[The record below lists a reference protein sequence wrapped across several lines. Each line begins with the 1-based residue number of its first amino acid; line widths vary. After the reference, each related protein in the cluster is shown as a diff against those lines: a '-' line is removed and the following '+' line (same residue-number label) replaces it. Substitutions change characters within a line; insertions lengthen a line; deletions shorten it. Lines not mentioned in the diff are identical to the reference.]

1 MQDLLLYQTEAINT
15 SILDYEDQANIFRGS
30 DVSYATNGVLH
41 GDDQEFEF
49 PLLRET
55 DGGINIQEQC
65 EGMLRSKIWTSKTRA
80 WGSLLTL
87 DSMTALFG
95 NSASGL
101 SWESMGSDRPM
112 MGREIR
118 NPQLSTSLLQKTVFT
133 EREWSLFGIQD
144 LQMDDYIKSEGAYYR
159 PIYRKEQ
166 ISWNPL
172 DRSGLSGVHNFT
184 RTHVVQSLTDW
195 QWEDRIWDGLY
206 DARLIPSKS
215 LFCDNRSNENDF
227 PIRQDIELNIKDTFL
242 HIIGNDPLNFDFK
255 DFNLLKWDAGARS
268 VGAMEFSCPCPFPE
282 QDSGQDMCSIS
293 RFVCE
298 IPVLPGEIRDICD
311 TLDIQI
317 EEQFFTYRKTIAPLV
332 RDALYNYGEKYSDK
346 VLIHC
351 STFQPS
357 SLWGIEI
364 NDKSTGEIND
374 KMTESLLW
382 HGASG
387 IFISNLKHVN
397 ETIPLVISES
407 ERKIRI
413 RSEDGS
419 SGIGVPHCSTRN
431 SSLIEETAFP
441 AAHVV
446 PESPVVLACAR
457 YILEGVLEKTLQ
469 AHGVSGAPLNAIIK
483 ARAKWRSRCETKI
496 NKLRSCQELGAFG
509 KYGHRENLEICPFS
523 ISQHMKAFYRLLP
536 NACLV
541 LDISDNGNS
550 DLYDPFACLQRPS
563 GYSLMQVVE
572 SKLDDKCKIRNPLR
586 VLTGDSMGLEDLPG
600 LGLGF
605 VDEVLGREYTHE
617 DDIRAEGVHDY
628 IFPEKGINFRVWFN
642 SGSLPIPGSDVGDRC
657 HRLRERLLSLNSA
670 PTAGS
675 TVYFTDEEWIAFHCD
690 IGPDRAFVIA
700 DGMYWKPGAL
710 LADVNE
716 EKAGAYYKSVPYWPQ
731 EWQYPLG
738 EAVTEHVEF
747 APGFANYMALV
758 DGEVRVLDGLERALY
773 EHNASMQFYGT
784 TGKCREHTVGMP
796 LKDINTHRLCTSES
810 DSENGDFSAAC
821 SQSSAV
827 DVGGGIGS
835 ILGPFF
841 QVAQL
846 WLSTNGFEESLT
858 YDYDYFLKFN
868 EASDHASEAGVGDP
882 SSLQILRTQCKN
894 DPRKIERALDMIDP
908 EDHIECSRTMDC
920 NNSKGHVCY
929 ADGRCGPLQ
938 IVVENGMQ
946 SHIEFGVVSPGC
958 SDSIDAGGSS
968 PWKRAPHFLAQH
980 GMCSHRFSITYERML
995 LALAA
1000 ENNTMQACT
1009 LRNASDSDALGLWW
1023 VSKKDLP
1030 YGAIDLTE
1038 TVGGEILRRRLQENH
1053 VFSLAA
1059 WKSLGI
1065 ENLSTNSYVT
1075 LNDGRT
1081 MMPVGDR
1088 KFEYFEC
1095 RRNLTEWDWVGE
1107 APDWWAELSK
1117 AKDEDTAETVGDL
1130 GEFEMHPHPCDY
1142 ELMHATDWGWCPVR
1156 HADTENSAYSYW
1168 TRLAASS
1175 DNFTI
1180 MRDTENPKDD
1190 ISKDFMA
1197 WNKMRFLGLDRS
1209 ALERTLN
1216 NDNEQSSARV
1226 TRCANFGICENGDF
1240 TFGGVRGQFHRYFKN
1255 ADTEKVQFYG
1265 VDNVDKCGPMGV
1277 YDKGETCYLDAGVNA
1292 LFSASMRQTE
1302 HGCRALLGIHET
1314 PETSS
1319 LLQFDEPRKVWTY
1332 KIQQVSMVRTY
1343 INRFFTL
1350 SMDGKHIKPNV
1361 DYHSTLIECG
1371 KQIIEESKNATSI
1384 FIEKQKYTVYA
1395 NKSAGVYIFL
1405 DYVALEVPVFWWIKY
1420 ATERILHIDAS
1431 YHVAKSPPQRWYD
1444 VELLESVGM
1453 EVPITSYKNRGTIV
1467 SRSTVAEIWSSVN
1480 TVSFFPMPSVENVFL
1495 NTIARWLHGQIG
1507 DRLIFGRP
1515 RDMHLIER
1523 DKVSQNIPK
1532 FRRCF
1537 EHVVYDADVDV
1548 TEDGVIQKVC
1558 LEDNDFEIMESEIKL
1573 ATQFAKPLLS
1583 TGTTHGFSSGNAMF
1597 SHGSTES
1604 NDFLKIDALDGSL
1617 HFLEILIRK
1626 IYEKMTV
1633 VEREK
1638 VLGAFDPYA
1647 PQNTIIPS
1655 LSVESHEEENVLPL
1669 FQFGLPVNDAWKNN
1683 LETNVAESVVQFLE
1697 EIDER
1702 EGIEFPDIQE
1712 SDATSNKNCLFNAD
1726 DIASMENR
1734 AFKQYNIYAKVEW
1747 PDAEYK
1753 YDSDSKQIN
1762 FNICDESSGNLN
1774 PVYTSTEYNARGPSC
1789 TFGGANLDAD
1799 TEYQRFK
1806 ASEFDE
1812 TIFISRNQPSE
1823 FSLWKSKTQ
1832 QCRPEDQ
1839 CCPDDLVLR
1848 AMGPFSLTKTSLT
1861 PEREVYF
1868 GSIYK
1873 NSHKYYEEKTKST
1886 KSRCIRTQSTCFKGK
1901 NANTAWRN
1909 IQTDWKD
1916 RKTCTKNF
1924 SIKIPKKEF
1933 NVRLFKMHEGMSMR
1947 EVMFSDRITVDSDV
1961 SPHGRFFSILKH
1973 ASGNPIFPSPA
1984 SSSCPD
1990 SGQHYAMHK
1999 FRKMDLSNAKDHYA
2013 KYEGQTYDMPSSMPF
2028 QRIRQ
2033 SQESLRKVKLS
2044 AYDII
2049 KDKNIMLRY
2058 FKERW
2063 LGFDYQTGTLSNS
2076 VARQFSFKKE
2086 DGNSRSWVPSKW
2098 VDIVDDRYE
2107 YKGKHSDEHP
2117 VAIYNQTTD
2126 YEKYN
2131 TALNT
2136 FKDNGMLCNPR
2147 DTGDLG
2153 LKWKSTGSGIPYRG
2167 VLFDNEKLAEALQTK
2182 VEFQREEL
2190 DELLKGGPPLISK
2203 SYVKRGDH
2211 IFVPEI
2217 MEWGP
2222 NTNKM
2227 SIFEFG
2233 MCYNDDIIENIVETV
2248 TACEYLSHIFSG
2260 KYVDYFMHE
2269 FMDIDPRIKEARI
2282 TELFEPIANND
2293 ILHEEPINYDSRN
2306 EPFNYISRKIY
2317 RKMSSERFKID
2328 LEDSDFDLSEA
2339 ARDNWNDFCSHEYPD
2354 RDTLICN
2361 NLHDLKSLNSRH
2373 MFASFNFGE
2382 NYFTDKSENGTDRLS
2397 PCLPGSTAPEV
2408 YDPDGRLYGFC
2419 GTTDSNSIS
2428 KPDIL
2433 PKDNCWDKCN
2443 NVEGE
2448 CEHVCGS
2455 YWGCCRGNYGS
2466 GSVQESLIQYA
2477 QGHDTPSTMCLNTDN
2492 EGIENYH
2499 FCARLTTGSYPESP
2513 KVYQGTCIP
2522 AAKTAM
2528 DVIDTRGWCK
2538 GGGSVS
2544 RVDRLPS
2551 QWLQIDK
2558 ILRNKAPDSLSGSGN
2573 VIWVPCDP
2581 KCDIEEN
2588 KNAAEC
2594 LDCESVFQEATDSD
2608 SDIGKEETTRTK
2620 TYNTKGDA
2628 SVCSFD
2634 LSLDEEYT
2642 CGKTLHGAREA
2653 CDQFREHDVYT
2664 EYNTENSRR
2673 SVAWRCE
2680 PCFKYDVGKKRKFS
2694 ANTKKVGFGFFYG
2707 ESTKELVSKDSDGL
2721 QALTETIEN
2730 MFNTEANSDDL
2741 AVFLEN
2747 SINENNEINEDVH
2760 AKMHYVAKNDSQAI
2774 IVYQKLDELQAPKF
2788 ALPDD
2793 ILSAFRDFGSVE
2805 YIEPPESEDIESWG
2819 CSIIHHEQ
2827 LDSTPCDLLM
2837 RNGLETYEAHEKSE
2851 LFRAALLGGCRAEE
2865 DSPTINT
2872 RKCSPHITEADN
2884 RYARLNLFQERVL
2897 SKKFGLP
2904 LPQITANTK
2913 NIMINV
2919 TDIDWVRGMVPFYAK
2934 AERSKERVDDVY
2946 IDHIFNHEKRCEEMY
2961 NKDRSF
2967 RNLRISKQDLPCFE
2981 DWNETVG
2988 ILNPWLG
2995 GNYSFPGQVKTFFDI
3010 IGLDDEDP
3018 KQKPRVV
3025 AGFDT
3030 CQRGQTISG
3039 SNQQPCQATTCIAD
3053 QNPDEIAPND
3063 INRTVCR
3070 FSAFLNSDYRNHELF
3085 LKLKEE
3091 MAQDFGDNLATIYTA
3106 PTVHSPCDKMYSPNK
3121 LCTHKQAFLGFAPSD
3136 RHRMRPAPSLK
3147 RTDNYLNSKIKLG
3160 IFGFGSSEN
3169 STLSE
3174 SIWARR
3180 RASNKMLG
3188 PGAEYMA
3195 LAVDPYE
3202 ISPARVK
3209 LHAEKFVGNFLVSEV
3224 SWRQGPSWPSEPDWV
3239 RMSSTDDFIQD
3250 GRVVDEN
3257 PLYNTHTPEKH
3268 HWSCPLLFREVVT
3281 NSPHVYHNHK
3291 ETRLLMPDPVRSLKL
3306 FPKLG
3311 GRHPAFRTTRV
3322 APEHLERYHMVGLR
3336 ELRHNSGLKDDI
3348 DANGLREIM
3357 RDFLEA
3363 QRSFVRVTGK
3373 KPAKIDQCLRWPRMH
3388 SGALR
3393 SGENIDG
3400 ISTCPP
3406 GSITDMGHSFEN
3418 RTQVWVDANANI
3430 NTSMRQATANTGV
3443 CYRAPLVTMSKEE
3456 WNEITDAVKFLKC
3469 RRISPTLSGKT
3480 RTVRCWRGGNQSHV
3494 DYVFGTNT
3502 AETTSPSRF
3511 RDTLSRAQVA
3521 PAPTPTV
3528 GENSEISIATRHK
3541 ISPLRAR
3548 LRRAGLSHLEPEA
3561 AWVRGVSLFSRAL
3574 VAPENRTSVYFDSP
3588 WGGRNCN
3595 GERWLNMSYN
3605 EWASPDTRGQRCI
3618 EMLSDNTLSCS
3629 TQGVDLDLCEF
3640 EEIRPLCEYMSQ
3652 LTRDMGRLN
3661 TINAGFFYGTG
3672 HYYTPTNYHHDDAE
3686 FVSRAVVQ
3694 TYKSMGITG
3703 CPAWFDIS
3711 KEQTIVDDDSLC
3723 AENIIRFLIEQLSY
3737 FRQILMDIVE
3747 MFFLIAEFFGNA
3759 ILALVLQIASL
3770 AVPDVEILSSMANK
3784 AIQDLLNGFLTII
3797 EVGIEFLGRILERMF
3812 RVFLNTFAPWIE
3824 DAIHMIC
3831 EIIGFMIDN
3840 TIAVLSFISDVIS
3853 FIFSDAGSEISRLIS
3868 SVSSWKDEILQE
3880 CLALD
3885 LDGSDDENTGG
3896 GIVTRIYGDFCIPEY
3911 FSANGGLATHFFYG
3925 MSKSA
3930 TCADSSMCLREGFAV
3945 MQGESESEMPSI
3957 VCARCPGGLYG
3968 CNAMISAGTCT
3979 CGIQTDAVMATQCSI
3994 TQDCEQPG
4002 SSCMLSDRGYTTGD
4016 ITSAIACTIG
4026 LQQGRRPTCVYSGQ
4040 VGLCLLLPGN
4050 VVSQITRGDELEVNN
4065 FIAVIM
4071 PYQKTTQ
4078 VTFSEIALSPST
4090 MQFSFAGQEL
4100 MQLDNCGEGSPCPI
4114 VGVDITPSRR
4124 LLSWLSSPTKYPYGK
4139 TDKTDTHENA
4149 PNALR
4154 RDDYDTDGTESST
4167 PLQRHLLQDN
4177 RDPLIPNVSSWWFF
4191 DVDITP
4197 PEFQINEMES
4207 NVPCVR
4213 SGYIAFDA
4221 FILRSVLKLAGP
4233 GWRAKR
4239 ECTNSDAQD
4248 FLGISMNCPVGSVFV
4263 EKLVDNLQILV
4274 RYYRNNS
4281 CFSNLAT
4288 SCVQSKSQRTTNSD
4302 LWPVFPKY
4310 NFEEADLRLWKV
4322 IPNDENEKNI
4332 TNLVLLQSTEL
4343 LNNLVKIQ
4351 LENSDQTTIEL
4362 TNYSMYRTVRMK
4374 HYLKSETHTF
4384 LPDHAISPNTT
4395 DPENNTISSF
4405 PVLLSK
4411 YTVGAFVS
4419 IFQLPTSY
4427 YKGVFFNS
4435 ISLEAVSNDDEYRY
4449 LRENHEYTIGRIIRD
4464 TFRCNFEDSIQ
4475 CEKQNNGLLLSF
4487 TTMFVFI
4494 LLIVTFFPLPSVIK
4508 FFVWT
4513 LGLTLG
4519 VMYLAYGYSPFCAP
4533 RVPNCLGSGLENLVS
4548 TFLPQ
4553 KMTIPQ
4559 PLLNSEYCDADG
4571 FQKKK
4576 GRYCFRQCSEL
4587 ANPVNDALDVPIA
4600 LEMIFSRAPGFTFEW
4615 QKLDNDTPYAKEVPV
4630 SVEILAAL
4638 DKCAKLRMLLPKYER
4653 WRPCK
4658 LEISHEERNMYF
4670 SNVTAKNVYKIGE
4683 HVWRPRG
4690 GLFITE
4696 RIIDSI
4702 RSILQSL
4709 IDLDSWRFLDEK
4721 VENAVQNNLDFE
4733 GNGELLPAVLICV
4746 FLYSFQFL
4754 AWVLLIIAL
4763 VPVVIY
4769 TVQYV
4774 IIVNVIFLNLA
4785 INRFF
4790 NYRVGL

>member
-1 MQDLLLYQTEAINT
+1 MQDLLRYQTEAINT
-15 SILDYEDQANIFRGS
+15 SILNYEDQPNIFRGS
-30 DVSYATNGVLH
+30 DVSYATKGVLH

-55 DGGINIQEQC
+55 DGGLNIQEQC

-80 WGSLLTL
+80 WGSRLTL

-101 SWESMGSDRPM
+101 SWESMGSDRPI

-118 NPQLSTSLLQKTVFT
+118 NPQLSTSLIQQTVFT
-133 EREWSLFGIQD
+133 ESEWSLFGIQD
-144 LQMDDYIKSEGAYYR
+144 LQMDDYIKSEDFYYR
-159 PIYRKEQ
+159 PTYSTEKV
-166 ISWNPL
+166 SWNPL
-172 DRSGLSGVHNFT
+172 DRSGQSGVHNFT

-215 LFCDNRSNENDF
+215 LFCDNSEHANDF
-227 PIRQDIELNIKDTFL
+227 PARQDIESNIKDTFL
-242 HIIGNDPLNFDFK
+242 RIIGDDPLNFDFTEY
-255 DFNLLKWDAGARS
+255 NILKWDAGARS
-268 VGAMEFSCPCPFPE
+268 VGAMEFSCPCPFLQ

-311 TLDIQI
+311 TIDIQV
-317 EEQFFTYRKTIAPLV
+317 EEQFFTYRKTLAPLV
-332 RDALYNYGEKYSDK
+332 RDALYNYGQQYSDK

-364 NDKSTGEIND
+364 NDKMS
-374 KMTESLLW
+374 ESLLW

-419 SGIGVPHCSTRN
+419 TGIAVPHCSSRN
-431 SSLIEETAFP
+431 GSLIEETAFP

-509 KYGHRENLEICPFS
+509 KYGTRENLEICPFS
-523 ISQHMKAFYRLLP
+523 ISQGMKAFYRLLP

-550 DLYDPFACLQRPS
+550 DFYDPFACLQQPS
-563 GYSLMQVVE
+563 DYPLMQVVA

-586 VLTGDSMGLEDLPG
+586 VLAGDSMGLEDLPG

-605 VDEVLGREYTHE
+605 VDEVLGREYTSE
-617 DDIRAEGVHDY
+617 DEVRAEGVHDY
-628 IFPEKGINFRVWFN
+628 IFPEKGVNLRVWFN
-642 SGSLPIPGSDVGDRC
+642 SGSLPIPGSDLGDSC
-657 HRLRERLLSLNSA
+657 PLLRERLLSLNNE
-670 PTAGS
+670 PTAGA
-675 TVYFTDEEWIAFHCD
+675 TVHFTDEEWLAFGCV

-758 DGEVRVLDGLERALY
+758 DGEVRVMDGLERTLY

-784 TGKCREHTVGMP
+784 TGKCREHTVGIP

-810 DSENGDFSAAC
+810 DIENGDFSTAC

-827 DVGGGIGS
+827 DVGGGMGP

-846 WLSTNGFEESLT
+846 WLSTHGFQHSPK

-894 DPRKIERALDMIDP
+894 NPRKIERTLDMIDP
-908 EDHIECSRTMDC
+908 EDHVECSRTMDC

-1023 VSKKDLP
+1023 VLKKDLP
-1030 YGAIDLTE
+1030 HGAIDLTE
-1038 TVGGEILRRRLQENH
+1038 TVGGKILQISLQENH
-1053 VFSLAA
+1053 VFSLAE
-1059 WKSLGI
+1059 WKSMGI
-1065 ENLSTNSYVT
+1065 ENLTTNSYVT

-1081 MMPVGDR
+1081 MMPAGDR

-1107 APDWWAELSK
+1107 APDWWAQLSE
-1117 AKDEDTAETVGDL
+1117 AKDEDTTETVGDL

-1156 HADTENSAYSYW
+1156 HADPENTAYSYW

-1190 ISKDFMA
+1190 ISKNFMA
-1197 WNKMRFLGLDRS
+1197 WNKMRFLGLDAS
-1209 ALERTLN
+1209 AVERKLST
-1216 NDNEQSSARV
+1216 DNEQSSARV

-1240 TFGGVRGQFHRYFKN
+1240 TFGGVRGEFHRYFKN
-1255 ADTEKVQFYG
+1255 ADTREVQFYSVG
-1265 VDNVDKCGPMGV
+1265 NVEKCGPMGL
-1277 YDKGETCYLDAGVNA
+1277 YDEGDTCYLDAGVNA
-1292 LFSASMRQTE
+1292 LFVATMRNTE
-1302 HGCRALLGIHET
+1302 RGCRTLLRIHDT
-1314 PETSS
+1314 TETSS
-1319 LLQFDEPRKVWTY
+1319 LIQYDASRKVWTY

-1343 INRFFTL
+1343 LNRLFTL
-1350 SMDGKHIKPNV
+1350 SIDGKNIKPDV
-1361 DYHSTLIECG
+1361 HYHKTLIECG
-1371 KQIIEESKNATSI
+1371 EQIIEESKNATSI
-1384 FIEKQKYTVYA
+1384 FIETQKYTVYP

-1405 DYVALEVPVFWWIKY
+1405 DYVALEVPVFWWLKY
-1420 ATERILHIDAS
+1420 ATERILHIDTS
-1431 YHVAKSPPQRWYD
+1431 YNIAKSPPQRWYD
-1444 VELLESVGM
+1444 VELLESMGM

-1467 SRSTVAEIWSSVN
+1467 PRSTIAEIWSSVN

-1495 NTIARWLHGQIG
+1495 KTIAKWIRNEIG
-1507 DRLIFGRP
+1507 DNLIFGRP
-1515 RDMHLIER
+1515 SDMHLIER

-1537 EHVVYDADVDV
+1537 EHVVYDADI
-1548 TEDGVIQKVC
+1548 TEHGLIQKVC
-1558 LEDNDFEIMESEIKL
+1558 LENNNFEITESEIKL

-1583 TGTTHGFSSGNAMF
+1583 TGPTHDFSSGNAMF
-1597 SHGSTES
+1597 SHES
-1604 NDFLKIDALDGSL
+1604 KNFLKIDRTDLDESL
-1617 HFLEILIRK
+1617 HFLEILVRK

-1633 VEREK
+1633 VQREK

-1647 PQNTIIPS
+1647 PLNTLRPS
-1655 LSVESHEEENVLPL
+1655 LSVESHEREDVLPL
-1669 FQFGLPVNDAWKNN
+1669 FKFGLPVNDAWKNN
-1683 LETNVAESVVQFLE
+1683 LNANVAESVVEFLE
-1697 EIDER
+1697 EMDEN
-1702 EGIEFPDIQE
+1702 EIIVFPDIQE
-1712 SDATSNKNCLFNAD
+1712 STATQYKNCLFNAR
-1726 DIASMENR
+1726 DIESMENR
-1734 AFKQYNIYAKVEW
+1734 AFKKYKIDAKSEW
-1747 PDAEYK
+1747 PDAQYK
-1753 YDSDSKQIN
+1753 YDSDSNTID
-1762 FNICDESSGNLN
+1762 FNICDEYSNSFN
-1774 PVYTSTEYNARGPSC
+1774 PVYTSTVYNTRGPSC
-1789 TFGGANLDAD
+1789 TFGDANFNAD
-1799 TEYQRFK
+1799 MDYQHFK
-1806 ASEFDE
+1806 ASEFNE
-1812 TIFISRNQPSE
+1812 TVFISRNQPSDF
-1823 FSLWKSKTQ
+1823 FSWKSKTQ
-1832 QCRPEDQ
+1832 KCRPEDQ
-1839 CCPDDLVLR
+1839 CCPDDLVLKS
-1848 AMGPFSLTKTSLT
+1848 MGPFSLTKTSLT

-1868 GSIYK
+1868 GSVYK

-1886 KSRCIRTQSTCFKGK
+1886 KSKCIRTQSTCFKGK
-1901 NANTAWRN
+1901 NNPVWEN
-1909 IQTDWKD
+1909 LKTDWKD
-1916 RKTCTKNF
+1916 RKTCTKEF

-1933 NVRLFKMHEGMSMR
+1933 NVRLFKMHQGMSMR
-1947 EVMFSDRITVDSDV
+1947 EVMFSDRILVDSEV

-1973 ASGNPIFPSPA
+1973 TSGNPIFPSPA
-1984 SSSCPD
+1984 SSACPH
-1990 SGQHYAMHK
+1990 SGEKYAMHK
-1999 FRKMDLSNAKDHYA
+1999 FRRMDLTFAKEHYS
-2013 KYEGQTYDMPSSMPF
+2013 KYEGHKDEMPSSMPF
-2028 QRIRQ
+2028 KRIRQ
-2033 SQESLRKVKLS
+2033 SQESLRNVKLS
-2044 AYDII
+2044 FSDET
-2049 KDKNIMLRY
+2049 KDKNKMLRY

-2063 LGFDYQTGTLSNS
+2063 LGFDYPRGTLSNS
-2076 VARQFSFKKE
+2076 VARQYSFKRA
-2086 DGNSRSWVPSKW
+2086 DGSSRTWVPTEW
-2098 VDIVDDRYE
+2098 NNIDDRYTHN
-2107 YKGKHSDEHP
+2107 GISSDYHP
-2117 VAIYNQTTD
+2117 VAIYNKTTD
-2126 YEKYN
+2126 YEYYFAELN
-2131 TALNT
+2131 AL
-2136 FKDNGMLCNPR
+2136 KDRDMLCNPR
-2147 DTGDLG
+2147 DTGVLG
-2153 LKWKSTGSGIPYRG
+2153 LKWKPTGDGIPYNG
-2167 VLFDNEKLAEALQTK
+2167 ILFDNDKLVEALKTK
-2182 VEFQREEL
+2182 VEFQPEEL
-2190 DELLKGGPPLISK
+2190 EELLKSGPELTSK
-2203 SYVKRGDH
+2203 SYVKRGDN

-2227 SIFEFG
+2227 TIFEFG

-2269 FMDIDPRIKEARI
+2269 FMDIDPRIREARI
-2282 TELFEPIANND
+2282 TELFEPIANDYLLTKELQFDGNRVG
-2293 ILHEEPINYDSRN
+2293 LRAFPNSPERE
-2306 EPFNYISRKIY
+2306 IY

-2328 LEDSDFDLSEA
+2328 LEDSIFDLKQA
-2339 ARDNWNDFCSHEYPD
+2339 AHDNWKHFCSHEYKE
-2354 RDTLICN
+2354 RDKVICN
-2361 NLHDLKSLNSRH
+2361 NLSDLKSLNPRH

-2382 NYFTDKSENGTDRLS
+2382 TYFTDNSENSTDRLS

-2408 YDPDGRLYGFC
+2408 YDPDGRLYGVC
-2419 GTTDSNSIS
+2419 GIDDSNSIS
-2428 KPDIL
+2428 SANIPSNED
-2433 PKDNCWDKCN
+2433 CWDKCN
-2443 NVEGE
+2443 KVEGE
-2448 CEHVCGS
+2448 CEHFCGS
-2455 YWGCCRGNYGS
+2455 YSGCCRGNYGS
-2466 GSVQESLIQYA
+2466 A
-2477 QGHDTPSTMCLNTDN
+2477 DTSSDVWVSDDDTSSTMCLNTEN
-2492 EGIENYH
+2492 EGIEHYH
-2499 FCARLTTGSYPESP
+2499 FCAGLVPESQNS
-2513 KVYQGTCIP
+2513 YQGTCIP

-2558 ILRNKAPDSLSGSGN
+2558 ILRNKAPVSGMVDKN

-2581 KCDIEEN
+2581 KCDIKEHQDTQ
-2588 KNAAEC
+2588 EC
-2594 LDCESVFQEATDSD
+2594 RGCESVFQEATDGD
-2608 SDIGKEETTRTK
+2608 SDIGIVETEQTK
-2620 TYNTKGDA
+2620 TYNTNGVA
-2628 SVCSFD
+2628 SVCSFN
-2634 LSLDEEYT
+2634 LSLAEKYT
-2642 CGKTLHGAREA
+2642 CGKTLGGAWES
-2653 CDQFREHDVYT
+2653 CGLPEEHDVYT
-2664 EYNTENSRR
+2664 EYNTVNSQR

-2680 PCFKYDVGKKRKFS
+2680 ECFKYDFGRHRKFS
-2694 ANTKKVGFGFFYG
+2694 EKTKKVGFGFFYG
-2707 ESTKELVSKDSDGL
+2707 ESTKQLVSKDSSGL
-2721 QALTETIEN
+2721 EALTEFINNQFDNEAKNEN
-2730 MFNTEANSDDL
+2730 L
-2741 AVFLEN
+2741 VVFLEET
-2747 SINENNEINEDVH
+2747 ILENNEINVDVH

-2774 IVYQKLDELQAPKF
+2774 IVYQLLDELQAPKF
-2788 ALPDD
+2788 ALPEE

-2805 YIEPPESEDIESWG
+2805 YIEPPNDDGIDAWG

-2827 LDSTPCDLLM
+2827 SDSTPCDLLM
-2837 RNGLETYEAHEKSE
+2837 RNGFETYEAHEKSE

-2904 LPQITANTK
+2904 LPQITAKTN
-2913 NIMINV
+2913 NIIINV
-2919 TDIDWVRGMVPFYAK
+2919 TDIDWVRGMVPFYAQAK
-2934 AERSKERVDDVY
+2934 RSKERVDDVY
-2946 IDHIFNHEKRCEEMY
+2946 IDHIFNHDKRCEEMY

-2988 ILNPWLG
+2988 LLNPWLG
-2995 GNYSFPGQVKTFFDI
+2995 GNYSFPGQVQTFYDI
-3010 IGLDDEDP
+3010 IGFDHGTDKKL
-3018 KQKPRVV
+3018 KPRVV

-3039 SNQQPCQATTCIAD
+3039 SNQQPCQATTCIAN
-3053 QNPDEIAPND
+3053 QNPDEIEPND

-3070 FSAFLNSDYRNHELF
+3070 FSAVLNSDYYNHELF
-3085 LKLKEE
+3085 SKLIEE
-3091 MAQDFGDNLATIYTA
+3091 KAQDFGDNLATIYTA
-3106 PTVHSPCDKMYSPNK
+3106 PTVHSPCDKMYSQNK

-3147 RTDNYLNSKIKLG
+3147 RTDNYLNSRIKLG

-3174 SIWARR
+3174 SIWASR
-3180 RASNKMLG
+3180 RANNKMLG
-3188 PGAEYMA
+3188 SGAEYMA

-3209 LHAEKFVGNFLVSEV
+3209 LHAENFVGNFLVSEV
-3224 SWRQGPSWPSEPDWV
+3224 SWKQGPSWPSEPDWV
-3239 RMSSTDDFIQD
+3239 RMSSTDDFIED
-3250 GRVVDEN
+3250 GRVLDDN
-3257 PLYNTHTPEKH
+3257 PLYKTHSPEKH

-3281 NSPHVYHNHK
+3281 NSPHVYQNHK

-3322 APEHLERYHMVGLR
+3322 DPEHLERYHMVGLR
-3336 ELRHNSGLKDDI
+3336 ELRHNKGLQDDI
-3348 DANGLREIM
+3348 DGNGLREIM
-3357 RDFLEA
+3357 RDVLEA
-3363 QRSFVRVTGK
+3363 KRSFMRVTGK
-3373 KPAKIDQCLRWPRMH
+3373 KSAKIDQCLRWPRMH
-3388 SGALR
+3388 TGALR

-3406 GSITDMGHSFEN
+3406 GSITDMAHSFEN
-3418 RTQVWVDANANI
+3418 RTQLWVDANANI
-3430 NTSMRQATANTGV
+3430 NTSTHQAPANTGV
-3443 CYRAPLVTMSKEE
+3443 CYRAPLVTMSTEE
-3456 WNEITDAVKFLKC
+3456 WNEITDAFKFLKC

-3494 DYVFGTNT
+3494 DYVFSTNT
-3502 AETTSPSRF
+3502 AETTSPSQF
-3511 RDTLSRAQVA
+3511 RETLSRAQVS
-3521 PAPTPTV
+3521 PKSTPPV
-3528 GENSEISIATRHK
+3528 SENSEISIATRRH
-3541 ISPLRAR
+3541 ISPLRVR

-3561 AWVRGVSLFSRAL
+3561 AWVHGVSLFSRAL
-3574 VAPENRTSVYFDSP
+3574 VAPENRTSAYFDSA

-3595 GERWLNMSYN
+3595 GERWLNMSYS
-3605 EWASPDTRGQRCI
+3605 EWASPDTREQRCI
-3618 EMLSDNTLSCS
+3618 EMLSENTLSCS

-3661 TINAGFFYGTG
+3661 AINAGFFYGKG

-3694 TYKSMGITG
+3694 TYKIMGITG
-3703 CPAWFDIS
+3703 CPAWFDLT
-3711 KEQTIVDDDSLC
+3711 KEETIADDDGLC
-3723 AENIIRFLIEQLSY
+3723 AENIIRSLIQQLSY

-3759 ILALVLQIASL
+3759 ILAIVLRIASL
-3770 AVPDVEILSSMANK
+3770 AAPNVEILSSMANK
-3784 AIQDLLNGFLTII
+3784 AMQDLLNGFLTII
-3797 EVGIEFLGRILERMF
+3797 EVGIEFLGRIIERMF
-3812 RVFLNTFAPWIE
+3812 RVLLNTFAPWIE

-3831 EIIGFMIDN
+3831 EIIAFIIDN
-3840 TIAVLSFISDVIS
+3840 TLAMLNLINDIISL
-3853 FIFSDAGSEISRLIS
+3853 IFAGSFTDIPRLIS
-3868 SVSSWKDEILQE
+3868 SVNSWKEEILKE

-3885 LDGSDDENTGG
+3885 LDGSDEENTDGAF
-3896 GIVTRIYGDFCIPEY
+3896 VTRIYGDFCIPEY

-3930 TCADSSMCLREGFAV
+3930 TCADSSMCLREGLAV
-3945 MQGESESEMPSI
+3945 MQGDSDSEMPSI

-3968 CNAMISAGTCT
+3968 CNPMISAGTCT
-3979 CGIQTDAVMATQCSI
+3979 CGIQTDAIMATQCSI
-3994 TQDCEQPG
+3994 TQDCEQHG
-4002 SSCMLSDRGYTTGD
+4002 SSCMLSERGYTTGE

-4026 LQQGRRPTCVYSGQ
+4026 LEQGRRPTCVYSGQ
-4040 VGLCLLLPGN
+4040 AGLCLLLPGN
-4050 VVSQITRGDELEVNN
+4050 VVSQITRGGELETNN

-4071 PYQKTTQ
+4071 PYQETTQ

-4090 MQFSFAGQEL
+4090 TQFSFVGQEFI
-4100 MQLDNCGEGSPCPI
+4100 QLDDCGEGGPCQI
-4114 VGVDITPSRR
+4114 VGVYITPRRR
-4124 LLSWLSSPTKYPYGK
+4124 LLSWLSSPTKYPYGRADNTK
-4139 TDKTDTHENA
+4139 TTDDA
-4149 PNALR
+4149 PNTRR
-4154 RDDYDTDGTESST
+4154 RDGMKRLTTT
-4167 PLQRHLLQDN
+4167 QRHLLQDD

-4221 FILRSVLKLAGP
+4221 FLLRSVLKLAGP
-4233 GWRAKR
+4233 GWKAKR
-4239 ECTNSDAQD
+4239 ECTRSDARD
-4248 FLGISMNCPVGSVFV
+4248 FLGMSMDCPVGSVFV
-4263 EKLVDNLQILV
+4263 DKLIDNLQILV

-4281 CFSNLAT
+4281 CFANLTT
-4288 SCVQSKSQRTTNSD
+4288 SCIQSTSQRKTNSD

-4310 NFEEADLRLWKV
+4310 NFDEADLRLWNV
-4322 IPNDENEKNI
+4322 IPNNENEKNI

-4343 LNNLVKIQ
+4343 LNNLVKLQ
-4351 LENSDQTTIEL
+4351 LENNEQTTIEL

-4384 LPDHAISPNTT
+4384 LPSHAISLNNT
-4395 DPENNTISSF
+4395 DPENDTFSSL

-4411 YTVGAFVS
+4411 YTVGVFIS
-4419 IFQLPTSY
+4419 IFQLPPSY

-4435 ISLEAVSNDDEYRY
+4435 ISLEAVSNDEEYRY
-4449 LRENHEYTIGRIIRD
+4449 LRENHEYTIGRIMRD
-4464 TFRCNFEDSIQ
+4464 TFQCNFEDSIQ
-4475 CEKQNNGLLLSF
+4475 CETQNNGLLLSF

-4519 VMYLAYGYSPFCAP
+4519 VLYLAYGYSPLCAP
-4533 RVPNCLGSGLENLVS
+4533 RIPNCLGMGLENLVA

-4553 KMTIPQ
+4553 KMTIPK

-4571 FQKKK
+4571 FRKKK
-4576 GRYCFRQCSEL
+4576 GRHCFRQCSEL
-4587 ANPVNDALDVPIA
+4587 ANPIKDALDIPIA
-4600 LEMIFSRAPGFTFEW
+4600 FEMIFSRAPGFTLEW
-4615 QKLDNDTPYAKEVPV
+4615 QKLDDDTPYAKEVSV
-4630 SVEILAAL
+4630 SEEILGTL
-4638 DKCAKLRMLLPKYER
+4638 DQCARVRIPLPRYED

-4658 LEISHEERNMYF
+4658 LEISQEEKNLYF
-4670 SNVTAKNVYKIGE
+4670 SNITAKSAYKIGG

-4696 RIIDSI
+4696 RVIDSI
-4702 RSILQSL
+4702 RSIFQSI
-4709 IDLDSWRFLDEK
+4709 IDVDSWKFLDEK
-4721 VENAVQNNLDFE
+4721 VNNAVQNNLDFE
-4733 GNGELLPAVLICV
+4733 SNEDLLSAVLICV

-4763 VPVVIY
+4763 VPIVIY
-4769 TVQYV
+4769 TVQYI
-4774 IIVNVIFLNLA
+4774 IIVNVLFLNLA
-4785 INRFF
+4785 IDRFF
-4790 NYRVGL
+4790 NYRANS